1 MVMFG
6 GLATKGVKFAIKL
19 IVDLVTDYLKSEEFK
34 KHMKLLVEIL
44 VNKTV
49 DIVFAEKQQT
59 NN

>member
-1 MVMFG
+1 MVMFRD
-6 GLATKGVKFAIKL
+6 LAAKGVKVAIKF

-44 VNKTV
+44 ATKMV
-49 DIVFAEKQQT
+49 DIVLAEKQQT